1 MLEFDT
7 LDLSVWDTGFQVAD
21 NIRSLK
27 FNCLVKNSESS
38 PTPGASKKKVVQQM
52 DTKLI
57 LRLFSLP
64 FSRNGGFVTEYNSTG
79 MCEDRSNGD
88 VYCVSEYGF
97 LRGQD
102 ARSNSAA
109 ILFNFPTFTPS
120 SVECNATFFMDL
132 NLTGNSF
139 IFTTGIFDWLQA
151 EPDFYSI
158 EDFSKLKIG
167 FPVVDEIQSLIFS
180 CRFSQAANTSL
191 YQVESMVAR
200 IKDASRVPLIKLRLY
215 SLSFDK
221 NGGAIVDYDCAQ
233 SCTTTPDDVTYCES
247 KYVFLRGMDNRADS
261 TEPAAQS
268 PPATPGEPTFS
279 RCSWSPPAA
288 NSTCTSIPRRAYRR
302 YSDYPNYPP
311 VPGVPQQPAAQA
323 TGIPRRTYLS
333 RCPWSPPSSQQHR
346 HRHTPES
353 LPTFTLTT
361 PNYPP
366 VPGVPQEPAAQ
377 APAYPGEPTSPGT
390 PRSPVYENPDPPFPP
405 PPTALTRG
413 NVLCTATLYEDL
425 NFAGSEYVFSSGA
438 FDWDTSTFSIPIFD
452 FSELTE
458 SWTVNDNVQS
468 LRFVCSVNTATGA
481 TEVEALNMV
490 NYITL
495 GKGIKLRLFSLPIPA
510 SGGARTDYV
519 LDTCQL
525 IFPGRYACIANVPF
539 LRGMDNRASAAAIM
553 FNDNL

>member
-1 MLEFDT
+1 M
-7 LDLSVWDTGFQVAD
+7 
-21 NIRSLK
+21 
-27 FNCLVKNSESS
+27 
-38 PTPGASKKKVVQQM
+38 
-52 DTKLI
+52 
-57 LRLFSLP
+57 
-64 FSRNGGFVTEYNSTG
+64 
-79 MCEDRSNGD
+79 
-88 VYCVSEYGF
+88 
-97 LRGQD
+97 
-102 ARSNSAA
+102 
-109 ILFNFPTFTPS
+109 
-120 SVECNATFFMDL
+120 
-132 NLTGNSF
+132 
-139 IFTTGIFDWLQA
+139 
-151 EPDFYSI
+151 
-158 EDFSKLKIG
+158 
-167 FPVVDEIQSLIFS
+167 
-180 CRFSQAANTSL
+180 
-191 YQVESMVAR
+191 
-200 IKDASRVPLIKLRLY
+200 
-215 SLSFDK
+215 SLSYNGHYPRLSRGRRGFDSPQRRL
-221 NGGAIVDYDCAQ
+221 A
-233 SCTTTPDDVTYCES
+233 
-247 KYVFLRGMDNRADS
+247 F
-261 TEPAAQS
+261 PAAQA
-268 PPATPGEPTFS
+268 PAYPGEPT
-279 RCSWSPPAA
+279 SPDA
-288 NSTCTSIPRRAYRR
+288 
-302 YSDYPNYPP
+302 
-311 VPGVPQQPAAQA
+311 PGVPQQPTAQA
-323 TGIPRRTYLS
+323 PAYPG
-333 RCPWSPPSSQQHR
+333 
-346 HRHTPES
+346 E
-353 LPTFTLTT
+353 PTDVYSDY

-390 PRSPVYENPDPPFPP
+390 PRSPVYENPDPPFPPP

-452 FSELTE
+452 FSESGVIYWDTSTFSIPIIGFSQLTE